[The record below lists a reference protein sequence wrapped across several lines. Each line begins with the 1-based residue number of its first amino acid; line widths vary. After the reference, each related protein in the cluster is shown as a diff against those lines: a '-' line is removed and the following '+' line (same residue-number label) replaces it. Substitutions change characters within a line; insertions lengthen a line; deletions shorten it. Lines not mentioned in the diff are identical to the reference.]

1 MKYFF
6 AILIIINT
14 LLIGACEDSS
24 ESIFIEP
31 TGKGTFRMIN
41 AIKAAPTINFTI
53 EQKILAGANYRSS
66 TNLYQYD
73 DLDYQ
78 FNFDVRY
85 AGSSFATLLS
95 SQQLNVIADTE
106 YTFLVN
112 GSLENPSIT
121 IWEYSDQDANILA
134 TSFNIRFAH
143 TAESFGNLDYYFNLS
158 GETPVIGDVIGTISF
173 GEIMAPI
180 NFVEGD
186 YVLTITEEGLPN
198 SIVFQSDVVSLE
210 SGARYTITPFDGGEN
225 TTGPMI
231 VKYYSTIT
239 GVGAQN
245 EGAIT
250 DINYPSTSEFVNASL
265 EMNAVDIYEGSI
277 TASSIPWAADHNF
290 KDITNE
296 VQLPS
301 GNDPFI
307 YVPTGLTS
315 PELINFTVGD
325 NDGND
330 GIRARTFAVGKNN
343 EFEISTYLPDRR
355 PIDTAAK
362 LEIFNANS
370 NFNSVDIYV
379 VEADTL
385 IDEQTP
391 IISDVSSNSTTGPAL
406 LPADSYD
413 IYITQSSEKNI
424 LTGPI
429 RLDVELRD
437 VFSGI
442 IFDEVDPSIV
452 DLQIFEEN
460 QAP

>member
-1 MKYFF
+1 MKYLF
-6 AILIIINT
+6 ALLIIINT
-14 LLIGACEDSS
+14 LLIGACEDNG

-31 TGKGTFRMIN
+31 TGKGSIRMIN
-41 AIKAAPTINFTI
+41 AMKAAPDINFLI

-78 FNFDVRY
+78 FHFEVRY
-85 AGSSFATLLS
+85 AGISFATLFS

-106 YTFLVN
+106 YTFLVS
-112 GSLENPSIT
+112 GTLENPSIT
-121 IWEYSDQDANILA
+121 IWEYLNQEANDLT
-134 TSFNIRFAH
+134 TSFNVRFAH
-143 TAESFGNLDYYFNLS
+143 TAESYSSLDYYFNLS
-158 GETPVIGDVIGTISF
+158 GVTPVIGDDIGTVSF
-173 GEIMAPI
+173 GEIMAPM
-180 NFVEGD
+180 NFAEGD

-198 SIVFQSDVVSLE
+198 NIVFQSGVVSFE
-210 SGARYTITPFDGGEN
+210 SGSKYTITPFDGGEN
-225 TTGPMI
+225 TTGPII
-231 VKYYSTIT
+231 VKYYSTIS
-239 GVGAQN
+239 GVGAHN

-250 DINYPSTSEFVNASL
+250 DVNYPSTSEFVHASL
-265 EMNAVDIYEGSI
+265 EMGAVDIYDGQIS
-277 TASSIPWAADHNF
+277 ASSTPLAVGHDF
-290 KDITNE
+290 KGVTNE
-296 VQLPS
+296 VQLPTGS
-301 GNDPFI
+301 DPFI

-315 PELINFTVGD
+315 PELINFTVGEGD
-325 NDGND
+325 ENN
-330 GIRARTFAVGKNN
+330 GIRARAFAVGKNN

-362 LEIFNANS
+362 LEIFNTNT
-370 NFNSVDIYV
+370 NFDSVDIYV
-379 VEADTL
+379 VEADTF

-391 IISDVSSNSTTGPAL
+391 IISDVPSNSTTGPAL

-413 IYITQSSEKNI
+413 IYITQVSEKNI

-452 DLQIFEEN
+452 ELQIFEEN